1 MEEKF
6 MEFLKVMTT
15 YPEKLNEEAV
25 LWALK
30 LEDQDLLREA
40 LMPMWSDTEEG
51 AEIVNQIVR
60 FKIQ

>member
-25 LWALK
+25 LRALR
-30 LEDQDLLREA
+30 LGDQDLLREA
-40 LMPMWSDTEEG
+40 LMPMWSNTEEG
-51 AEIVNQIVR
+51 AEIVNQIIR